1 MSTKTILKKIAVV
14 AVAALAIGGV
24 SAVSANAATTPTP
37 TLTVMTPSTAQQ
49 GATITLTGTDFRPT
63 GETYVTFQHR
73 GNNNNN
79 TIYVGSN
86 TVVASST
93 SLTTVVPAGI
103 LAGQT
108 RVRVVTNDGING
120 DSVASGYLTL
130 NVQLRAGIAACNVTS
145 GVWEIDPALGY
156 DAPVLGNAT
165 DGLTGGDNCTIVSPV
180 YATVAQSASAVL
192 VLNAAHNAPAYADLT
207 TYVVSA
213 AGANKILG
221 ISGSISGVADFT
233 LQADGSYVLTSSD
246 DVISGDQIGLSTA
259 NLGSTT
265 VTWSKRVYSSAF
277 SYTDTAVQKF
287 IINVSNQTTTYVGTI
302 VNGNAGDPTST
313 TKFVNLGSTEAD
325 ASGAIFAPKGSS
337 GTFTP
342 AAAFYVHQLG
352 STGGLLGNSSTKA
365 ITVTLSGVGSV
376 QIGDAL
382 NNPIT
387 PAGGSVAY
395 SAWPAASGNSKAVYL
410 WSDGRSGVS
419 TLTFSVNGVVVATK
433 TLNFYGAVASLT
445 PTPNLNII
453 RKGGVATSGV
463 SAVTAKD
470 ASGTVVPLATG
481 SVAISATGSIVAA
494 VSTTSNSGAVT
505 GSFESWVNITT
516 TPLSA
521 SGDKTTLTASYALPD
536 GTFVTS
542 GSWVVT
548 LGGSVASVTAAFDA
562 ASYAL
567 GAPFVLTLTGKDSS
581 GNAPAEDVLSGITL
595 NGSANQATANLN
607 GIVMNDSFTAGK
619 YTIKGFAPVNTGTGT
634 FSVAISDGGSI
645 TASASAALEANA
657 GVAAAQDAAAEATDA
672 ANAATDAAN
681 AAAEA
686 ADAATAAAQDA
697 ADAVAALAAQVSTM
711 ISALKKQLI
720 ALTNLVIK
728 IQKKVKA

>member
-1 MSTKTILKKIAVV
+1 M
-14 AVAALAIGGV
+14 
-24 SAVSANAATTPTP
+24 
-37 TLTVMTPSTAQQ
+37 
-49 GATITLTGTDFRPT
+49 
-63 GETYVTFQHR
+63 
-73 GNNNNN
+73 
-79 TIYVGSN
+79 
-86 TVVASST
+86 
-93 SLTTVVPAGI
+93 TTVVPAGI
-103 LAGQT
+103 IAGQT
-108 RVRVVTNDGING
+108 RVRVVTNDGTNG
-120 DSVASGYLTL
+120 DSVASGYRTL

-180 YATVAQSASAVL
+180 YATVAQSASAAL

-213 AGANKILG
+213 SGANKILG
-221 ISGSISGVADFT
+221 ISGSISGIADFT
-233 LQADGSYVLTSSD
+233 LQADGSYLLTSSD

-277 SYTDTAVQKF
+277 NYTDTAVQKF

-302 VNGNAGDPTST
+302 VNGSSNNIAST
-313 TKFVNLGSTEAD
+313 DKFFNLGSTVAD

-342 AAAFYVHQLG
+342 AAAFWVHQLG

-376 QIGDAL
+376 QIGDAN

-453 RKGGVATSGV
+453 RNGGIPTTGV

-470 ASGTVVPLATG
+470 ASGTVVPLASG
-481 SVAISATGSIVAA
+481 SVAISATGSVVAA
-494 VSTTSNSGAVT
+494 VTTTSDSGAVT

-548 LGGSVASVTAAFDA
+548 LGGTVASVTAAFDA

-581 GNAPAEDVLSGITL
+581 GNAPAEDAGITL
-595 NGSANQATANLN
+595 SGAANQATANLQ
-607 GIVMNDSFTAGK
+607 GIIMSDSFTAGK

-634 FSVAISDGGSI
+634 FSVAISNGDASI